1 MFSYEWLRQQAGR
14 LGINLSD
21 EQLTLF
27 SRYEELLVV
36 EGEKFNLTAADSK
49 RLIPDHFLDSLT
61 AVVGDRLRPDMTI
74 IDIGSGA
81 GLPGIP
87 LKIAFP
93 GLRMTLLEAR
103 RKRADFLRGV
113 VAELELDRIEVA
125 ETRTETAG
133 HNPIFREQSQL
144 VVARAVAP
152 MKILL
157 EYALPLLAVGGAL
170 VALKGPLASAE
181 AAEAEA
187 AALLL
192 GGSAIA
198 VLPVDLI
205 PEKSRY
211 VVVVDKISGTPA
223 EFPRRIGIPSK
234 RPLK

>member
-1 MFSYEWLRQQAGR
+1 MFSYEWLRRQAER

-27 SRYEELLVV
+27 SRYEQLLAV
-36 EGEKFNLTAADSK
+36 EREKFNLTAADSK

-103 RKRADFLRGV
+103 RKRADFLRAV
-113 VAELELDRIEVA
+113 VAELELDSIEVA
-125 ETRTETAG
+125 ELRTETAG
-133 HNPIFREQSQL
+133 HNPVFREQSLL

-157 EYALPLLAVGGAL
+157 EYALPLLAIGGAL
-170 VALKGPLASAE
+170 VALKGPLAPAE
-181 AAEAEA
+181 AAEAEEA
-187 AALLL
+187 SLLL
-192 GGSAIA
+192 GGSAIE
-198 VLPVDLI
+198 VIPIDLI
-205 PEKSRY
+205 PEKSRN
-211 VVVVDKISGTPA
+211 VVIVDKISGTPA
-223 EFPRRIGIPSK
+223 QFPRRVGIPSK